1 MKDKVQQLHQEI
13 ESLKKKLSAAQRKL
27 KNHEQSEKTYRILF
41 DEAPVGYHELDSK
54 GIIRRV
60 NRTESEMLGYV
71 PEEMIGKP
79 IFEFIHEKHRA
90 VARQYFTEKV
100 KNWRPLGGFQ
110 RKYLSKSGQE
120 IDVYI
125 TERMI
130 YDENLKIS
138 SVRSTIQKISTPTDN
153 AGYHE
158 VDPQGVIININEAEA
173 KFLGYQRKD
182 LIGKSVFVLIK
193 PSEREIARKAFNEKI
208 SHWVPTSGFDRQYQR
223 KNGECVDV
231 MIVDRPVYDEK
242 NVVVGIRSTVQENIS
257 IKMVQIERDKLI
269 NELTEALRKI
279 RTLNGLVPI
288 CASCKKIRDDQGY
301 WNDVESYVAEHSE
314 AEFSHGICPDCMKKL
329 YPEEYERILKKKG

>member
-1 MKDKVQQLHQEI
+1 
-13 ESLKKKLSAAQRKL
+13 
-27 KNHEQSEKTYRILF
+27 
-41 DEAPVGYHELDSK
+41 
-54 GIIRRV
+54 
-60 NRTESEMLGYV
+60 MLGYSS
-71 PEEMIGKP
+71 EEMIGKS

-125 TERMI
+125 TDRMI
-130 YDENLKIS
+130 YDENLKIL

-182 LIGKSVFVLIK
+182 LIGKSVFDLII

-257 IKMVQIERDKLI
+257 IKMVQMERDKLMI
-269 NELTEALRKI
+269 ELTEAILRIK
-279 RTLNGLVPI
+279 TLNGLVPI
-288 CASCKKIRDDQGY
+288 CASCKKIRDDKGF
-301 WNDVESYVAEHSE
+301 WKDVEAFVADHSE

-329 YPEEYERILKKKG
+329 YPKEYERIFKKKVRSWQILPSISLAYPGSLP